1 MFLSPFPPP
10 ALFAQVPSP
19 VITEPRDVRP
29 LPGAL
34 DRVPVFNSNSPEL
47 VLSEGILL
55 STFSPRGKRQPA
67 AHLNYPLD
75 GRFDIFAHHVA
86 KPAEPGDLRTLYL
99 GILVYNPGTE
109 PVTLEILTAA
119 SYLSQPDA
127 PFVELPAIAENNEG
141 EVYAGPGSRVMG
153 EILRDRR
160 GSEFPETITIP
171 PREYRMLFD
180 APIPVRPLDPPLN
193 GRSLLMQLEG
203 SDPVYVA
210 SLAQYAVQNPDGSES
225 APELESWIKLLNR
238 GELVTPRDR
247 APTPPDAE
255 TDTVIYGRVAG
266 VALGSAWNADI
277 PELEIPPPGAA
288 ISYVFSS
295 LPGGQLGTDQI
306 QSAPLAVRYPDTAY
320 RAHGNY
326 GIRYALDLPLHNPT
340 DEPKTV
346 ALTLETPLKTDELP
360 GGLQFFTELPNTVF
374 FRGTV
379 RFRYADA
386 GGEMQT
392 RYFHLVQKRGQQGEP
407 LIQLEIEPRAR
418 RRVEFEFLYP
428 PDATPPQVLTIETLN

>member
-1 MFLSPFPPP
+1 MFLSPFTPP

-29 LPGAL
+29 LPGEL
-34 DRVPVFNSNSPEL
+34 DRIPVFNSNSPEL

-55 STFSPRGKRQPA
+55 STFSPRGKRQPT
-67 AHLNYPLD
+67 AHLNFPLD

-127 PFVELPAIAENNEG
+127 PFVELPPIAENNQG
-141 EVYAGPGSRVMG
+141 EVYAGPGSRVMAD
-153 EILRDRR
+153 ILRGKR

-171 PREYRMLFD
+171 PRGYRMLIN
-180 APIPVRPLDPPLN
+180 APIPVRPLEPPLN
-193 GRSLLMQLEG
+193 GRSLLMQLQG

-225 APELESWIKLLNR
+225 APPLESWIKLLNR
-238 GELVTPRDR
+238 GQLATPRDR
-247 APTPPDAE
+247 VPTPPDAE

-266 VALGSAWNADI
+266 VALGSAWNAEI
-277 PELEIPPPGAA
+277 PELEIPRPGAA
-288 ISYVFSS
+288 ISYVLSS

-326 GIRYALDLPLHNPT
+326 GIRYALDLPLYNPT

-346 ALTLETPLKTDELP
+346 ALTLETPLKTDGLS
-360 GGLQFFTELPNTVF
+360 GGLQFFDELPDAVF

-386 GGEMQT
+386 GGEMQN
-392 RYFHLVQKRGQQGEP
+392 RYFHLVQKRGQQGTP
-407 LIQLEIEPRAR
+407 LIQLEIEPQAR

-428 PDATPPQVLTIETLN
+428 PDATPPQVLTIQTLN